1 MPQLSFPRSPHPLPD
16 IKALTEVKDLRVISH
31 DGKPMPFR
39 EIIASTPEAD
49 TVIVVLSTVWAHLH
63 ARVTDVRLQYSTS
76 IAPAIRTLSGPFQ
89 EDSHH
94 RSYPT
99 FPHRLDRL
107 EFVIIGSGDPSR
119 ILPYSKD
126 TSCEF
131 PIFSDEGNHIHETL
145 ELFKTPTTPP
155 RMKVSGII
163 LALRTV
169 LKALIGPGRHAHSTL
184 QTERSCQ
191 NCDLYK

>member
-31 DGKPMPFR
+31 DGTPMPFR
-39 EIIASTPEAD
+39 EIIASTAEAD
-49 TVIVVLSTVWAHLH
+49 TVIVVLSTVWGHLH

-99 FPHRLDRL
+99 FPHRLGRL
-107 EFVIIGSGDPSR
+107 ELSLLGLGIRPASFR
-119 ILPYSKD
+119 IPKIYLASFPYSVTKV
-126 TSCEF
+126 T
-131 PIFSDEGNHIHETL
+131 IFTRHSSYSKRPLRLL
-145 ELFKTPTTPP
+145 E
-155 RMKVSGII
+155 
-163 LALRTV
+163 
-169 LKALIGPGRHAHSTL
+169 
-184 QTERSCQ
+184 
-191 NCDLYK
+191 